1 MRNAPL
7 LLMIANAWT
16 LRSSNALVADEEAMT
31 VDQAVKAVEARMP
44 LPAEIQHAL
53 HQKGA
58 SRKQGREFDAAF
70 LQRAHEIL
78 NQMYETEQSELDVLH
93 EDCQDFTEHV
103 TAELSL
109 NRAASAMLG
118 SESGSARAANQEASL
133 VINTALHALERAK
146 DEATSTRAQCDRTHA
161 TLRTQ
166 LSLLESDYKI
176 G

>member
-70 LQRAHEIL
+70 LSRAHEIL

-93 EDCQDFTEHV
+93 EDCQDFIEHV
-103 TAELSL
+103 KAELSL
-109 NRAASAMLG
+109 NRATTAMLG
-118 SESGSARAANQEASL
+118 SESGSARAENQEAQL
-133 VINTALHALERAK
+133 VINGALHSLEQVKDTGEASAK
-146 DEATSTRAQCDRTHA
+146 QCDRSH
-161 TLRTQ
+161 
-166 LSLLESDYKI
+166 
-176 G
+176 